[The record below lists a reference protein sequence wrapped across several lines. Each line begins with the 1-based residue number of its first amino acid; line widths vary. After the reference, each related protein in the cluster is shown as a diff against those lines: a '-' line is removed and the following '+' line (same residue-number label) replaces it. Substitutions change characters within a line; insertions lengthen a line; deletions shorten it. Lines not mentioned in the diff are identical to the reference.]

1 MPKQYDR
8 LVLNIIGYVFVSLFA
23 VICVIPFVMVVTGSF
38 SSQQA
43 IVSDGYRLIPRA
55 YSLDAY
61 RIMFDSSRSLLRA
74 YGVTILVT
82 AAGTAAGLFITAM
95 TAYVLNC
102 KDFRYRNQF
111 AFYFYFTTL
120 FGGGLVPWYIMMV
133 KYLHLKNSL
142 LALILPLMLN
152 VFYILIMR
160 SFVSGIPEAIK
171 ESAQIDGAGDFTIFV
186 RLILPLLK
194 SALATIG
201 LFIALNYWNDWFNTM
216 LFVDREKLYNLQY
229 YLYQILSKMDFMN
242 AAFAQSGLALP
253 TMPSDSYKMA
263 MTLVATGPILLLYP
277 FVQRYFVKG
286 ITIGA
291 VKG

>member
-1 MPKQYDR
+1 MIFN
-8 LVLNIIGYVFVSLFA
+8 LVGIVVVGLFA
-23 VICVIPFVMVVTGSF
+23 LLCLLPFYMIIVGSV
-38 SSQQA
+38 SSQES
-43 IVSDGYRLIPRA
+43 IIMDGYQLFPKDFSWAA
-55 YSLDAY
+55 YDLL
-61 RIMFDSSRSLLRA
+61 FESSDTLVRA
-74 YGVTILVT
+74 YGVTIIITVS
-82 AAGTAAGLFITAM
+82 GTIVGLFLTAM

-102 KDFRYRNQF
+102 KDFKYRNQF

-120 FGGGLVPWYIMMV
+120 FNGGLVPWYIMMV
-133 KYLHLKNSL
+133 KFLDMKNNLLSL
-142 LALILPLMLN
+142 IVPLLLN

-160 SFVSGIPEAIK
+160 SFISAIPEAIK
-171 ESAQIDGAGDFTIFV
+171 ESAKIDGAGDLTIFL

-216 LFVDREKLYNLQY
+216 LFIDKQNLYNLQY
-229 YLYQILSKMDFMN
+229 FLYQILSKLDFIN
-242 AAFAQSGLALP
+242 TALAQTGVALP
-253 TMPSDSYKMA
+253 SVPTDAYKMA
-263 MTLVATGPILLLYP
+263 MTLVATGPIVLLYP

>member
-1 MPKQYDR
+1 LRNGYDR
-8 LVLNIIGYVFVSLFA
+8 MIFNLVGIVVVGLFA
-23 VICVIPFVMVVTGSF
+23 LLCLLPFYMIIVGSV
-38 SSQQA
+38 SSQES
-43 IVSDGYRLIPRA
+43 IIMDGYQLFPKDFSWAA
-55 YSLDAY
+55 YDLL
-61 RIMFDSSRSLLRA
+61 FESSDTLVRA
-74 YGVTILVT
+74 YGVTIIITVS
-82 AAGTAAGLFITAM
+82 GTIVGLFLTAM

-102 KDFRYRNQF
+102 KDFKYRNQF

-120 FGGGLVPWYIMMV
+120 FNGGLVPWYIMMV
-133 KYLHLKNSL
+133 KFLDMKNNLLSL
-142 LALILPLMLN
+142 IVPLLLN

-160 SFVSGIPEAIK
+160 SFISAIPEAIK
-171 ESAQIDGAGDFTIFV
+171 ESAKIDGAGDLTIFL

-216 LFVDREKLYNLQY
+216 LFIDKQNLYNLQY
-229 YLYQILSKMDFMN
+229 FLYQILSKLDFIN
-242 AAFAQSGLALP
+242 TALAQTGVALP
-253 TMPSDSYKMA
+253 SVPTDAYKMA
-263 MTLVATGPILLLYP
+263 MTLVATGPIVLLYP